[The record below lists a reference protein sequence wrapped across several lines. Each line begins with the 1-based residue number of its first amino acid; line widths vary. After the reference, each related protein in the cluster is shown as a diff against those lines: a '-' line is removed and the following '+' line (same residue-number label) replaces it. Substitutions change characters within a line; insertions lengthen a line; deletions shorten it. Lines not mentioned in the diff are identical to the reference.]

1 MTTLARFISTVGYI
15 GKFPFA
21 PGTIGSFVAIFVWYT
36 LKPKIS
42 TEIFIFF
49 IFILFFIGLFSSS
62 ITEKELSIND
72 PGQIVID
79 EWVGQW
85 IALISIDVSLFWCFL
100 SFVLFRVFDILKP
113 YPINKIE
120 SYGGGLGIMAD
131 DVAAGFYTLLVLHI
145 LQFFIK

>member
-1 MTTLARFISTVGYI
+1 MGNGGGLIGQSNCAIRLGNRTEVLGNALGNRLGTARKGLGNTLGNGLGNHGRQLRIPI
-15 GKFPFA
+15 GQSIA
-21 PGTIGSFVAIFVWYT
+21 QCAIR
-36 LKPKIS
+36 IA
-42 TEIFIFF
+42 
-49 IFILFFIGLFSSS
+49 
-62 ITEKELSIND
+62 
-72 PGQIVID
+72 Q
-79 EWVGQW
+79 WVGQW